1 MLSVYGSAWVN
12 IFYSVVFQCSV
23 LIFCIVQLSMNPDC
37 STYAKYS
44 SIMMF
49 LVGIYIPNPKLIWKK
64 IKINNMGCGQ
74 SKEPIEISISD
85 SSSDFEPLEQIEQV
99 ELNKPKEQTVIYTK
113 QMIREIFLK
122 EYLKK
127 NI

>member
-1 MLSVYGSAWVN
+1 
-12 IFYSVVFQCSV
+12 
-23 LIFCIVQLSMNPDC
+23 
-37 STYAKYS
+37 
-44 SIMMF
+44 
-49 LVGIYIPNPKLIWKK
+49 
-64 IKINNMGCGQ
+64 MGCGQ
-74 SKEPIEISISD
+74 SKTPIEMEISRSD

-99 ELNKPKEQTVIYTK
+99 ELNKPKEQPVIYTK

>member
-1 MLSVYGSAWVN
+1 
-12 IFYSVVFQCSV
+12 
-23 LIFCIVQLSMNPDC
+23 
-37 STYAKYS
+37 
-44 SIMMF
+44 
-49 LVGIYIPNPKLIWKK
+49 
-64 IKINNMGCGQ
+64 MGCGQ
-74 SKEPIEISISD
+74 SKTPIEIEISCSD

-99 ELNKPKEQTVIYTK
+99 ELNKPKEQVEPVIYTK

>member
-1 MLSVYGSAWVN
+1 
-12 IFYSVVFQCSV
+12 
-23 LIFCIVQLSMNPDC
+23 
-37 STYAKYS
+37 
-44 SIMMF
+44 
-49 LVGIYIPNPKLIWKK
+49 
-64 IKINNMGCGQ
+64 MGCGQ
-74 SKEPIEISISD
+74 SKTPIEIEISSSD
-85 SSSDFEPLEQIEQV
+85 SSSDFEPLERMEQV

>member
-1 MLSVYGSAWVN
+1 
-12 IFYSVVFQCSV
+12 
-23 LIFCIVQLSMNPDC
+23 
-37 STYAKYS
+37 
-44 SIMMF
+44 
-49 LVGIYIPNPKLIWKK
+49 
-64 IKINNMGCGQ
+64 MGCGQ
-74 SKEPIEISISD
+74 SKTPIEIEISCSD

-99 ELNKPKEQTVIYTK
+99 ELNKPKEQRVIYTK

>member
-1 MLSVYGSAWVN
+1 
-12 IFYSVVFQCSV
+12 
-23 LIFCIVQLSMNPDC
+23 
-37 STYAKYS
+37 
-44 SIMMF
+44 
-49 LVGIYIPNPKLIWKK
+49 
-64 IKINNMGCGQ
+64 MGCGQ
-74 SKEPIEISISD
+74 SKKPIEMEISSSD

-99 ELNKPKEQTVIYTK
+99 ELNKPKEPTVIYTK

>member
-1 MLSVYGSAWVN
+1 
-12 IFYSVVFQCSV
+12 
-23 LIFCIVQLSMNPDC
+23 
-37 STYAKYS
+37 
-44 SIMMF
+44 
-49 LVGIYIPNPKLIWKK
+49 
-64 IKINNMGCGQ
+64 MGCGQ
-74 SKEPIEISISD
+74 SKTPIEIEISSSD

>member
-1 MLSVYGSAWVN
+1 
-12 IFYSVVFQCSV
+12 
-23 LIFCIVQLSMNPDC
+23 
-37 STYAKYS
+37 
-44 SIMMF
+44 
-49 LVGIYIPNPKLIWKK
+49 
-64 IKINNMGCGQ
+64 MGCGQ
-74 SKEPIEISISD
+74 SKTPIEIEISSSD

-99 ELNKPKEQTVIYTK
+99 ELNKPKEQPVIYTK

>member
-1 MLSVYGSAWVN
+1 
-12 IFYSVVFQCSV
+12 
-23 LIFCIVQLSMNPDC
+23 
-37 STYAKYS
+37 
-44 SIMMF
+44 
-49 LVGIYIPNPKLIWKK
+49 
-64 IKINNMGCGQ
+64 MGCGQ
-74 SKEPIEISISD
+74 SKQPIEMEISSSD

-99 ELNKPKEQTVIYTK
+99 ELNKPKEQVEPVIYTK

>member
-1 MLSVYGSAWVN
+1 
-12 IFYSVVFQCSV
+12 
-23 LIFCIVQLSMNPDC
+23 
-37 STYAKYS
+37 
-44 SIMMF
+44 
-49 LVGIYIPNPKLIWKK
+49 
-64 IKINNMGCGQ
+64 MGCGQ

>member
-1 MLSVYGSAWVN
+1 
-12 IFYSVVFQCSV
+12 
-23 LIFCIVQLSMNPDC
+23 
-37 STYAKYS
+37 
-44 SIMMF
+44 
-49 LVGIYIPNPKLIWKK
+49 
-64 IKINNMGCGQ
+64 MGCGQ
-74 SKEPIEISISD
+74 SKEPIEISTSD

-99 ELNKPKEQTVIYTK
+99 ELNKPKEVIYTK